1 MPNSSFASTATNR
14 PKGARNER
22 ALTPQGQKT
31 VRTLT
36 VEAQEMIVQYQ
47 ADWMP
52 DMGHFEFSSP
62 HEPPRRIPV
71 SETGYRSHFAPME
84 DVVASSSPQ
93 DYARDFVLSQIRSRH
108 LECENQTAI
117 SFRCS
122 DPQISPAGADRQ
134 GISVVWCSLY
144 YAGKIAHCVQG
155 WPVSRGAI
163 HDAR

>member
-1 MPNSSFASTATNR
+1 MSAPSRRKVKKRFVTF
-14 PKGARNER
+14 
-22 ALTPQGQKT
+22 
-31 VRTLT
+31 TLT

-93 DYARDFVLSQIRSRH
+93 DYARDFVLSQIRSYSNAKTDR
-108 LECENQTAI
+108 NQLPL
-117 SFRCS
+117 F
-122 DPQISPAGADRQ
+122 
-134 GISVVWCSLY
+134 
-144 YAGKIAHCVQG
+144 
-155 WPVSRGAI
+155 
-163 HDAR
+163 